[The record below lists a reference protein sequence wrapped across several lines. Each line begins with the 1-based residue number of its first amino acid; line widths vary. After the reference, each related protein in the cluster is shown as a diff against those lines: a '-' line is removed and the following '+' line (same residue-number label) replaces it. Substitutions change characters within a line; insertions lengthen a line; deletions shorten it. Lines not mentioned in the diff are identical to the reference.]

1 MNLIQGPIIRT
12 RFLGPSNTRGSRI
25 VAEHKRDSDT
35 KWRKIIPK
43 HYGSSDWENHRDA
56 ACALIHESPMRDW
69 QVVLVACG
77 HDADG
82 YFWICSD
89 APISNPA

>member
-1 MNLIQGPIIRT
+1 MRLISGPIIKT
-12 RFLGPSNTRGSRI
+12 RFLGPTTHRDPRI
-25 VAEHKRDSDT
+25 VASHKRDSEVT
-35 KWRKIIPK
+35 WRKTITC
-43 HYGSSDWENHRDA
+43 HQGSSDWENHRDA
-56 ACALIHESPMRDW
+56 ACMLIENSPMKDW